1 MVGNLLLSYTPSLP
15 LTFHLHSLSMSV
27 CFRFFTSL
35 SSKMHKVLKFLKICD
50 FLPVV
55 FWNSLFGS
63 SCHYYPRNLPVLGAK
78 RKGGSAIL
86 QAWAARVP
94 QVGS

>member
-55 FWNSLFGS
+55 FWIFLSL
-63 SCHYYPRNLPVLGAK
+63 LP
-78 RKGGSAIL
+78 SEFTCPWS
-86 QAWAARVP
+86 QT
-94 QVGS
+94 